1 MNAFDHEGGQAAA
14 SRMIERKLA
23 EAVGVEPERAVAPL
37 AELLGDIRRQLQ
49 AIETKM
55 AAGFKLAAQRI
66 DAIEERLDGIETRL
80 TKIEQ
85 FNHVPPD
92 LVAALKNG
100 SQS

>member
-1 MNAFDHEGGQAAA
+1 MAFADHEGQAAA
-14 SRMIERKLA
+14 TRLIERKMA
-23 EAVGVEPERAVAPL
+23 EAVGVEPEHAVAPL

-66 DAIEERLDGIETRL
+66 DAMEERLDGIETRL
-80 TKIEQ
+80 VKIEQ